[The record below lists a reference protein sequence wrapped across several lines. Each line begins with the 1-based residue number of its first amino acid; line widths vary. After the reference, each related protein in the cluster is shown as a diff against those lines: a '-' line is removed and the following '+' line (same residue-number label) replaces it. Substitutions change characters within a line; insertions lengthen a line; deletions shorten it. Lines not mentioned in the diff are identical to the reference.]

1 MRNKNEQ
8 EDRREEVQDG
18 DKCNISD
25 FWHTMR
31 REARTEA
38 VSETGLATVAE
49 GNWVLGEGKRE
60 SAATAALSV
69 ASWPTS
75 AMTGSS
81 GSSAAWRTGKNY
93 ININAHVQITKRG
106 WWVQT

>member
-49 GNWVLGEGKRE
+49 GN
-60 SAATAALSV
+60 
-69 ASWPTS
+69 
-75 AMTGSS
+75 
-81 GSSAAWRTGKNY
+81 
-93 ININAHVQITKRG
+93 
-106 WWVQT
+106 